1 MSYKHKYYKY
11 KQKYLN
17 LLYGGA
23 RDTIQILHKESRT
36 PLTTLPF
43 YRDVSYA
50 THEVLKLPFVQTMP
64 PEIIQ
69 QINDLLVQKQDVSV
83 IRTIDT
89 KLHDLEFGWNKEIKK
104 DKENIDNALLD
115 TLKQQYDQLLQQ
127 KQKIETEEKFI
138 SDSIITILRDFFIA
152 KYFIVINGIHKYDF
166 NSYVSMGGQG
176 IIFRIVNQETRDSH
190 IIKFAIRNNC
200 DEIKHEAEILTK
212 YNKDYGQPITF
223 KPYLPLFYHDG
234 DGAMDAS
241 SICFIVYE
249 DVGYEDLNT
258 FIRICRELISNKTNP
273 QELED
278 RIRMIPHILLQVAL
292 QLEYYKHYR
301 HNDIRLQNI
310 VVDVRLIST
319 ATATPIYTGTILK
332 LSRVTII
339 DFGLFN
345 EPQINKFSLLYIAS
359 QEALEHKYEHTFSDN
374 QNSDLIGFFWVAIEL
389 LTLSQIGNT
398 IIEELIRHV
407 LSNRE
412 NMLVI
417 KKDILDIE
425 KMING
430 KTLLF
435 IYQLLMHNTPGKK
448 PISGMFNGMVIDK
461 EITFDTIFNLIKEH
475 YNSKILEIL
484 FKNNRNEYG
493 EFIRTLFKL
502 LTPTSIRP
510 SIERVIKWLRKQIPI
525 LVP

>member
-1 MSYKHKYYKY
+1 
-11 KQKYLN
+11 
-17 LLYGGA
+17 
-23 RDTIQILHKESRT
+23 
-36 PLTTLPF
+36 
-43 YRDVSYA
+43 
-50 THEVLKLPFVQTMP
+50 
-64 PEIIQ
+64 
-69 QINDLLVQKQDVSV
+69 
-83 IRTIDT
+83 
-89 KLHDLEFGWNKEIKK
+89 
-104 DKENIDNALLD
+104 
-115 TLKQQYDQLLQQ
+115 
-127 KQKIETEEKFI
+127 
-138 SDSIITILRDFFIA
+138 
-152 KYFIVINGIHKYDF
+152 
-166 NSYVSMGGQG
+166 MGGQG
-176 IIFRIVNQETRDSH
+176 IIFRIINQETRDSH

-212 YNKDYGQPITF
+212 YNKDYRQPITF

-234 DGAMDAS
+234 VGAMDDGDVGAMGTMGVGAMGDGDVGAMGAMGTMGVRGDETMDVGAMGAMGTMGVRGDGNAS

-258 FIRICRELISNKTNP
+258 FIRSCNTNP

-345 EPQINKFSLLYIAS
+345 EPRINKFSLLYIAS
-359 QEALEHKYEHTFSDN
+359 QEALEHKYEHTFSDK

-389 LTLSQIGNT
+389 LTLSQIGNM
-398 IIEELIRHV
+398 IIKELIRHV

-412 NMLVI
+412 NMSVI

-425 KMING
+425 EMING

-435 IYQLLMHNTPGKK
+435 IYQLLMHNSPEKT

-461 EITFDTIFNLIKEH
+461 EISVDTLFKLIKKH

-484 FKNNRNEYG
+484 FKNNRVEYG
-493 EFIRTLFKL
+493 KFIRKLFKL

-510 SIERVIKWLRKQIPI
+510 SIEEVIKWLRSKF
-525 LVP
+525 VF

>member
-1 MSYKHKYYKY
+1 
-11 KQKYLN
+11 
-17 LLYGGA
+17 
-23 RDTIQILHKESRT
+23 
-36 PLTTLPF
+36 
-43 YRDVSYA
+43 
-50 THEVLKLPFVQTMP
+50 
-64 PEIIQ
+64 
-69 QINDLLVQKQDVSV
+69 
-83 IRTIDT
+83 
-89 KLHDLEFGWNKEIKK
+89 
-104 DKENIDNALLD
+104 
-115 TLKQQYDQLLQQ
+115 
-127 KQKIETEEKFI
+127 
-138 SDSIITILRDFFIA
+138 
-152 KYFIVINGIHKYDF
+152 
-166 NSYVSMGGQG
+166 MG
-176 IIFRIVNQETRDSH
+176 
-190 IIKFAIRNNC
+190 
-200 DEIKHEAEILTK
+200 
-212 YNKDYGQPITF
+212 
-223 KPYLPLFYHDG
+223 DG
-234 DGAMDAS
+234 DVGAMGAMGTMGVRGDETMDVGAMGAMGTMGVRGDGNAS

-258 FIRICRELISNKTNP
+258 FIRSCNTNP

-359 QEALEHKYEHTFSDN
+359 QEALEHKYEHTFSDK

-389 LTLSQIGNT
+389 LTLSQIGNM
-398 IIEELIRHV
+398 IIKELIRHV

-412 NMLVI
+412 NMSVI

-425 KMING
+425 EMING

-435 IYQLLMHNTPGKK
+435 IYQLLMHNSPEKT

-461 EITFDTIFNLIKEH
+461 EISVDTLFKLIKKH

-484 FKNNRNEYG
+484 FKNNRVEYG
-493 EFIRTLFKL
+493 KFIRKLFKL

-510 SIERVIKWLRKQIPI
+510 SIEEVIKWLRSKF
-525 LVP
+525 VF